1 MAASTASDKRSLL
14 IKRARNIAESITQTL
29 SACEYNETKFDF
41 KGTHCTRRSKTN
53 QLHYRLIYWHVLNV
67 WGLRI
72 DIICLGKPVRGTR
85 CTKNQE
91 YTSMRMT
98 GNICTKLGS
107 ISSCVDDLKPAH
119 SFQLNLRKFSEF
131 KTNCL
136 CEILVAGF

>member
-1 MAASTASDKRSLL
+1 MGLFRKTVPFWDILGNFGKWKTTNEKFWENMGLFRKKVPFWDILGNFGKWKTMVLYNRHLL
-14 IKRARNIAESITQTL
+14 ISTVTTVFYL
-29 SACEYNETKFDF
+29 VF
-41 KGTHCTRRSKTN
+41 
-53 QLHYRLIYWHVLNV
+53 
-67 WGLRI
+67 
-72 DIICLGKPVRGTR
+72 CLGKPVRGTR

>member
-1 MAASTASDKRSLL
+1 
-14 IKRARNIAESITQTL
+14 
-29 SACEYNETKFDF
+29 
-41 KGTHCTRRSKTN
+41 
-53 QLHYRLIYWHVLNV
+53 
-67 WGLRI
+67 
-72 DIICLGKPVRGTR
+72 
-85 CTKNQE
+85 
-91 YTSMRMT
+91 MRMT